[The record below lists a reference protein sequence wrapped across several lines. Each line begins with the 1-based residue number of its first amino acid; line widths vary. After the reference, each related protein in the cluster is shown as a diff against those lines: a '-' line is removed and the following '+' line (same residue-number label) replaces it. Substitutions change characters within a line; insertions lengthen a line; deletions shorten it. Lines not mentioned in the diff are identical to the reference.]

1 MKLKIG
7 IFFGGKSRERAWSF
21 AAAKTLYLYLD
32 KKLFDAV
39 PIFLDTRMQMF
50 LVNATALLKS
60 HPADFL
66 HPTNESQD
74 SDEVA
79 ATPLSGKPLN
89 PKLLPNLINIAWITA
104 NSEFDE
110 TPALQE
116 KLGQLGIPFTG
127 NHPDSHELVW
137 DKALL
142 KETLIQQGFT
152 LPAYRLFSAG
162 DCEKTDA
169 QTQLN
174 LIRSEIKFPC
184 YLKNAR
190 GEAHGAI
197 TLLGEGSTPTE
208 LENAINR
215 AFFREFLLPSE
226 WLDRSAFEKETYIR
240 LICDPAEG
248 PGLPVKVS
256 APDTPVRICHSPTSL
271 YDHIDQLIQKPLPP
285 DSWIK
290 MEPISNNDNIII
302 EHAPDGK
309 NFSCFVIRQT
319 NRDILTLVPQ
329 SINPK
334 DEMYFYFNPEA
345 LHPSTLRIP
354 EVPPQQIAEI
364 QQLALKVFTNNSF
377 GTLAEIEGTI
387 DDQNRIFLSEVR
399 NTARLTE
406 GSPLFLLAAREGMST
421 VNFLT
426 QLLRGTLCQRS
437 IDFPDKPAFPF
448 LSHYL
453 EEQQKLLQKTPSKRE
468 RIAIF
473 FGGASE
479 DFLYAADSARF
490 LSNHFEASEAFEP
503 VLFWSKDPDPRG
515 EIYPVSNTFLFHD
528 DPASL
533 EQAIRE
539 ARISPISIHKRTADL
554 AWLCF
559 GESRNLYPWQKHFHS
574 LGIPSLGP
582 QALTLQ
588 FLSDKTRY
596 LNILEQNG
604 IPVAAPNVHSHLPV
618 LAIPILAHTDD
629 NLELLP
635 PLRLSTK
642 EINTNIRLHGKQKFI
657 FEQDPEWSKQLEK
670 EVYPTAEKAARIM
683 TIRGYA
689 LIYAF
694 IQLDMAGSSRIFVS
708 EIKAPAPVYRDCAL
722 MRLALL
728 EGKHPMEKL
737 EALIASAKLP
747 SRISVEQKTGSF
759 AQKNYQLMETRQNH
773 SEKADKQPQETTPAF
788 SAVLKE
794 HTLYFLRTLWSFLRS
809 PAFLRNIAAIAVTLG
824 ILYFILVFSL
834 RIFTHHGS
842 SLQIQDFTG
851 MPVDLA
857 EESAKANNLSLV
869 ITDSIFLVDEKPGVI
884 LNQTPE
890 AFSRIKKDRSVYVTI
905 NSFMPPPITLPGL
918 VGSYDYDQYT
928 RKLQRLGIKYR
939 IIEKRFDQKLE
950 ANTILFFYCNGEEI
964 TDSKL
969 REGVK
974 VPKGSTL
981 DFVITERKSDLV
993 SMPDLR
999 CKTYNQAAFVLG
1011 GTNLE
1016 IGQVF
1021 GEFSDYDN
1029 AYVYKQNPL
1038 PTENLMVPL
1047 GTKVDLYLSS
1057 TLPTGCD
1064 TSPAPAD
1071 TLRNNN

>member
-32 KKLFDAV
+32 KKLFEAV
-39 PIFLDTRMQMF
+39 PIFLDTQMQMF
-50 LVNATALLKS
+50 EVAETALLKAQ
-60 HPADFL
+60 PADFL
-66 HPTNESQD
+66 HLTTERQHSK
-74 SDEVA
+74 EVTA
-79 ATPLSGKPLN
+79 HPLSGKPLN
-89 PKLLPNLINIAWITA
+89 PKLLPDLINIAWITG
-104 NSEFDE
+104 NSAFDE

-142 KETLIQQGFT
+142 KDTLIQQGFT
-152 LPAYRLFSAG
+152 LPAYRLFSAE
-162 DCEKTDA
+162 DCEKTDT
-169 QTQLN
+169 QTLLN

-184 YLKNAR
+184 YVKNAR

-197 TLLGEGSTPTE
+197 TLLGEDSTPTE

-226 WLDRSAFEKETYIR
+226 WLDRSTFEKETYIR

-256 APDTPVRICHSPTSL
+256 ATNTPVRICHSPGSL
-271 YDHIDQLIQKPLPP
+271 YEYIDQMIPKTLPS
-285 DSWIK
+285 DSCIK
-290 MEPISNNDNIII
+290 MEPISNNDKIII

-319 NRDILTLVPQ
+319 DRDILTLVPQ

-354 EVPPQQIAEI
+354 EVPPQQIAKI
-364 QQLALKVFTNNSF
+364 QQLALKIFTQNSF

-406 GSPLFLLAAREGMST
+406 GSPLFLLAAREGMSP

-426 QLLRGTLCQRS
+426 QLIRGTLYQRS
-437 IDFPDKPAFPF
+437 LDFPDKPAFPF

-453 EEQQKLLQKTPSKRE
+453 EEQQKQLQETPAKRE

-473 FGGASE
+473 FGGESE
-479 DFLYAADSARF
+479 DLLSSTDSARF
-490 LSNHFEASEAFEP
+490 LCNHFEASEAFKP
-503 VLFWSKDPDPRG
+503 ILFWSKDANPGG
-515 EIYPVSNTFLFHD
+515 EIYPISDTLLFRE
-528 DPASL
+528 DPAAL
-533 EQAIRE
+533 ETAIRK
-539 ARISPISIHKRTADL
+539 ARISPLSIHEKTADL
-554 AWLCF
+554 AWPCF
-559 GESRNLYPWQKHFHS
+559 GESRNQYLWQSYFHS
-574 LGIPSLGP
+574 LVIPSIGP
-582 QALTLQ
+582 EPTSLQ
-588 FLSDKTRY
+588 FLSDRTHY
-596 LNILEQNG
+596 LKILEQNG
-604 IPVAAPNVHSHLPV
+604 IPIADSKLHGHLPALAIPV
-618 LAIPILAHTDD
+618 LAHSDD
-629 NLELLP
+629 NIEMLP
-635 PLRLSTK
+635 PIRLSTK

-657 FEQDPEWSKQLEK
+657 FEQDPEWSKRLEK

-694 IQLDMAGSSRIFVS
+694 IQQDMAGSSRIFVS

-773 SEKADKQPQETTPAF
+773 SEQPDNQTPETAPAF
-788 SAVLKE
+788 SVILKE
-794 HTLYFLRTLWSFLRS
+794 QILYFFRTLWSFLRS
-809 PAFLRNIAAIAVTLG
+809 TAFLRNIAAIAVTLG
-824 ILYFILVFSL
+824 TLYFILVFSL

-842 SLQIQDFTG
+842 SLQLQDFTG
-851 MPVDLA
+851 MPLDLA
-857 EESAKANNLSLV
+857 EESAKANNLSLI
-869 ITDSIFLVDEKPGVI
+869 ITDSIFLVDERPGVI

-939 IIEKRFDQKLE
+939 VIEKRFDQKLE
-950 ANTILFFYCNGEEI
+950 ANTILFFYYNGEEI

-974 VPKGSTL
+974 VLKGSTL
-981 DFVITERKSDLV
+981 DFVVTERKSDLV

-1038 PTENLMVPL
+1038 PTENLMVTL

-1057 TLPTGCD
+1057 TLPAGCD
-1064 TSPAPAD
+1064 TSPAPVD
-1071 TLRNNN
+1071 TLRNDN